1 MVALGL
7 FLMPLHPPARDLTMV
22 LEEDRD
28 LVKLADRLGY
38 AEAWMGE
45 HYTSTGEP
53 VTSPLLF
60 NASLIAETER
70 ITFATGVISLPQQH
84 PVVVAGHV
92 ALFDHLARGR
102 SIFGIG
108 SGGLSCDW
116 EVFGNLDGR
125 DRGLAMVESIELIL
139 KLWTED
145 PPFRHDGTYFKAS
158 LEDRIIPELG
168 VGRLIRPYQKP
179 HPPIAVSLRAANSYT
194 ARQAGSRGWIPVSG
208 NFIPAADVAT
218 HWPTYAAGA
227 EEAGRRPDPSLWR
240 VGRSVLVTGS
250 DAEAEDILADPDGVF
265 TRYYTY
271 LNVHGRMAGGDLSK
285 DIDWAAAR
293 AGAEK
298 TARSL
303 VIAGSP
309 KTVLDRLV
317 AFRDEVG
324 DFGTLMV
331 TGHDME
337 GMHDLW
343 VRSFTSLAEDV
354 GPKLSRYMDCR
365 RSRSSSAAAD

>member
-1 MVALGL
+1 MVALGV
-7 FLMPLHPPARDLTMV
+7 FMMPLHPPARDLTTV

-60 NASLIAETER
+60 NASLIAETRR
-70 ITFATGVISLPQQH
+70 IVFGTGVISLPQQH

-92 ALFDHLARGR
+92 ALFDHLSRGR
-102 SIFGIG
+102 TIFGIG

-116 EVFGNLDGR
+116 EVFGNLDGKA
-125 DRGLAMVESIELIL
+125 RGLAMVESIELIL

-145 PPFRHDGTYFKAS
+145 PPFRHDGTYFQVS

-179 HPPIAVSLRAANSYT
+179 YPPIAVSLRAANSYT
-194 ARQAGSRGWIPVSG
+194 ARQAGMRGWIPVSG
-208 NFIPAADVAT
+208 NFIPVADIAT
-218 HWPTYAAGA
+218 HWPTYVAGA
-227 EEAGRRPDPSLWR
+227 DEAGRQADPSLWR
-240 VGRSVLVTGS
+240 VGRSVLVTET
-250 DAEAEDILADPDGVF
+250 DAEAEEILADPDGVF

-285 DIDWAAAR
+285 DIDWATAR
-293 AGAEK
+293 VEAQK
-298 TARSL
+298 TARAL
-303 VIAGSP
+303 VIAGSA

-317 AFRDEVG
+317 EFRDAIG

-337 GMHDLW
+337 GARALW
-343 VRSFTSLAEDV
+343 MRSFARIAEEV
-354 GPKLSRYMDCR
+354 GPKLTAYMDAKR
-365 RSRSSSAAAD
+365 HPAAAD

>member
-1 MVALGL
+1 MVSLGL
-7 FLMPLHPPARDLTMV
+7 FLMPLHPPSRDLTTV

-70 ITFATGVISLPQQH
+70 IVFGTGVISLPQQH

-92 ALFDHLARGR
+92 ALFDHLSKGR
-102 SIFGIG
+102 TIFGIG

-116 EVFGNLDGR
+116 EIFGNLDGR
-125 DRGLAMVESIELIL
+125 KRGMAMVESIELLL

-145 PPFRHDGTYFKAS
+145 PPFRHDGTHFQVS

-179 HPPIAVSLRAANSYT
+179 YPPIAVSLRSANSYT
-194 ARQAGSRGWIPVSG
+194 ATEAGKRGWIPVSG
-208 NFIPAADVAT
+208 NFIPAADIAT
-218 HWPTYAAGA
+218 HWPTYVAGA
-227 EEAGRRPDPSLWR
+227 EAAGRRADPSLWR
-240 VGRSVLVTGS
+240 VGRSVLVTDS
-250 DAEAEDILADPDGVF
+250 DAQAEDILADPDGVF

-298 TARSL
+298 TAREF
-303 VIAGSP
+303 VIAGSAQ
-309 KTVLDRLV
+309 TVLDRLV
-317 AFRDEVG
+317 AFRDEIG

-343 VRSFTSLAEDV
+343 MRSFARLAEDV
-354 GPKLSRYMDCR
+354 GPKLSRYMDGLR
-365 RSRSSSAAAD
+365 SSAAAD